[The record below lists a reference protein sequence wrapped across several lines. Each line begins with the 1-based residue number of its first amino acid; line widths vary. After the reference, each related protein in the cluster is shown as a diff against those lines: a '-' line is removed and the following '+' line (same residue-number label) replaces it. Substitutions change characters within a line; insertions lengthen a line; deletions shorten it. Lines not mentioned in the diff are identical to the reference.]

1 MKTKRRIA
9 ITVESHRT
17 LVIRRRSRLP
27 EGWCER
33 CSKQV
38 AMIQMEEAAHSG
50 LSSQAITHQVEDGRL
65 HFTLSAEGLSFICLN
80 SLLKKSE

>member
-17 LVIRRRSRLP
+17 LVIRRRSRLL

-38 AMIQMEEAAHSG
+38 AMINLEEAAQAG
-50 LSSQAITHQVEDGRL
+50 IGSQAITRQVEAGRL
-65 HFTLSAEGLSFICLN
+65 HFTANADGLSFICLN
-80 SLLKKSE
+80 SLLEEI